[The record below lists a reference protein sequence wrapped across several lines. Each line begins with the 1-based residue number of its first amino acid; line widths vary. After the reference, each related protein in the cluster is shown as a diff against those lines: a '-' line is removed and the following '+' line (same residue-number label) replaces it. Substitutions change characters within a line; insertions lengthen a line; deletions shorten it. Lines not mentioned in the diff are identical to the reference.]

1 MGKSLLERGVAPESM
16 TSVAAYKMMANKST
30 KNRYVVMLSITAG
43 GAELYRALDLPMSK
57 TILSMT
63 LSSV

>member
-1 MGKSLLERGVAPESM
+1 MGKSLLECGVAPESM

-30 KNRYVVMLSITAG
+30 KNRYLVMLSITAG
-43 GAELYRALDLPMSK
+43 GAEPYSVLDLPMSK

-63 LSSV
+63 LSFV